1 MLMSWQVKEGK
12 NKSQLFLK
20 DVCFQRKKIL
30 NINNNNNNNK
40 SKKKGNIYIKKSNCQ
55 LMLMSWQVKGAF

>member
-1 MLMSWQVKEGK
+1 MFVSKG
-12 NKSQLFLK
+12 
-20 DVCFQRKKIL
+20 KKIL
-30 NINNNNNNNK
+30 NNNNNNNNNNK